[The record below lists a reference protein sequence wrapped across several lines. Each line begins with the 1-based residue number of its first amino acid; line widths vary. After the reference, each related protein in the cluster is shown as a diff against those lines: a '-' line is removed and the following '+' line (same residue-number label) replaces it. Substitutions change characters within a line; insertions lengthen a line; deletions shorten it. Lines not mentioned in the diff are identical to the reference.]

1 MKLKLKAP
9 ISTSIAIAVGLI
21 VIIGYFIDVPIYI
34 TLRELLLHCAI
45 ILAAL
50 ALIIGIF
57 NLIYVHIHKISSQS
71 KGDVYSMILLISLI
85 LTVIITLV
93 FSPTG
98 EMPIWLFNYIVIPAE
113 ASLLALLAA
122 ILIYFCIRLFKRG
135 VTLFSVIFVFT
146 VLIILMGTV
155 SLTGFQIPGLSGPN
169 GIGALLVRIPS
180 VGGARGI
187 LIGVALGAIATG
199 IRVILGADRPYNG

>member
-21 VIIGYFIDVPIYI
+21 VIIGYFIDVPIFI
-34 TLRELLLHCAI
+34 TLREVLLHWAI

-50 ALIIGIF
+50 ALVIGIF

-146 VLIILMGTV
+146 VLDHINGY
-155 SLTGFQIPGLSGPN
+155 SFPYWFPN
-169 GIGALLVRIPS
+169 SRFIRPEWYRCFIGSNTIGRWGAGYSDWCCVRS
-180 VGGARGI
+180 YCNWNKSYFRG
-187 LIGVALGAIATG
+187 
-199 IRVILGADRPYNG
+199 

>member
-1 MKLKLKAP
+1 
-9 ISTSIAIAVGLI
+9 
-21 VIIGYFIDVPIYI
+21 
-34 TLRELLLHCAI
+34 
-45 ILAAL
+45 
-50 ALIIGIF
+50 
-57 NLIYVHIHKISSQS
+57 
-71 KGDVYSMILLISLI
+71 
-85 LTVIITLV
+85 
-93 FSPTG
+93 
-98 EMPIWLFNYIVIPAE
+98 MPIWLFNYIVIPAE